1 MEPKSPTEPDS
12 EPEQESHPEP
22 EPGVEI
28 RLAPEEPRPGSE
40 TCPLQRKGLI
50 QTVPPQ
56 EATDASRRHLQGSN
70 ATIHQWQTITTCTS
84 HMRTI
89 L

>member
-28 RLAPEEPRPGSE
+28 KLAPEEPGPRSE
-40 TCPLQRKGLI
+40 TEPMLEEPGASTRRTSGPAIARYRTLK
-50 QTVPPQ
+50 QTLSAVVCSLVGT
-56 EATDASRRHLQGSN
+56 EG
-70 ATIHQWQTITTCTS
+70 
-84 HMRTI
+84 
-89 L
+89 